1 MLVSSPNVGWRT
13 INLMLVSS
21 PNVGWRTINLIAYG
35 IFRCTVRER
44 PSEVSGFGVQPRN
57 VPLTH
62 ELQV

>member
-21 PNVGWRTINLIAYG
+21 TNVGWRTINLIAYD
-35 IFRCTVRER
+35 IFRCTVRDR

-57 VPLTH
+57 VPRTH
-62 ELQV
+62 ELHV